1 MPVLSRRQQRDRTR
15 RHLLE
20 TTVECLVEY
29 GYAGTTTQR
38 VQERAGLSRGALLHH
53 FRSKAELFAAAV
65 GYLAELQLADIG
77 SAGSRTDPDAARAR
91 LAAVRT
97 AMSGPAFQA
106 ALELWMAAR
115 TDPALRKALLP
126 SQREIGRA
134 VRELLAGE
142 FADRDPHQARV
153 AYESLL
159 MLLRGLALTSTL
171 REDPALADDIL
182 DLWITRVLTPQPRES
197 GLSAP

>member
-1 MPVLSRRQQRDRTR
+1 MPAITRRQQRDRTR
-15 RHLLE
+15 LHLLE
-20 TTVECLVEY
+20 TAVACLVDY

-38 VQERAGLSRGALLHH
+38 IQDRAEVSRGALLHH
-53 FRSKAELFAAAV
+53 FRSKADLFAAAV
-65 GYLAELQLADIG
+65 GYLAELQIADIAAALE
-77 SAGSRTDPDAARAR
+77 AGPDTPGAR
-91 LAAVRT
+91 LAAVRG

-115 TDPALRKALLP
+115 TDPALHAALLP

-134 VRELLAGE
+134 VRELLARE
-142 FADRDPHQARV
+142 FADRDPRQARV

-171 REDPALADDIL
+171 RDDPTLADDIL
-182 DLWITRVLTPQPRES
+182 ELWLTRVLPP
-197 GLSAP
+197 A

>member
-1 MPVLSRRQQRDRTR
+1 MPALSRRQQRDRTR

-29 GYAGTTTQR
+29 GYSGTTTQR
-38 VQERAGLSRGALLHH
+38 IQERAGLSRGALLHH

-77 SAGSRTDPDAARAR
+77 SAGSRTDPEASRAR

-115 TDPALRKALLP
+115 TDPALREALLP
-126 SQREIGRA
+126 SQRQIGRA
-134 VRELLAGE
+134 VRELLSSE
-142 FADRDPHQARV
+142 FADRDPRRARV
-153 AYESLL
+153 AYESLF

-171 REDPALADDIL
+171 REDRALADDIL
-182 DLWITRVLTPQPRES
+182 DLWVTRVLIPQSRES

>member
-1 MPVLSRRQQRDRTR
+1 MPALSRRQQRDRTR

-29 GYAGTTTQR
+29 GYSGTTTQR
-38 VQERAGLSRGALLHH
+38 IQDRAGLSRGALLHH

-77 SAGSRTDPDAARAR
+77 SAGSRTDPEASRAR

-115 TDPALRKALLP
+115 TDPALREALLP
-126 SQREIGRA
+126 SQRQIGRA
-134 VRELLAGE
+134 VRELLSSE
-142 FADRDPHQARV
+142 FADRDPRRARV
-153 AYESLL
+153 ACESLF

-171 REDPALADDIL
+171 REDRALADDIL
-182 DLWITRVLTPQPRES
+182 DLWVTRVLTPQSRES